1 MNPLV
6 VHGSSLLPRTP
17 GWWLGV
23 PAEVQGVRPT
33 PGCMS
38 CLQISETVND
48 KLVVPI
54 VLIKRDLILGLK
66 HGFIFS
72 VEEQQTSSCASSRV
86 SVISLTNHWV
96 QV

>member
-1 MNPLV
+1 
-6 VHGSSLLPRTP
+6 
-17 GWWLGV
+17 
-23 PAEVQGVRPT
+23 
-33 PGCMS
+33 MS

-54 VLIKRDLILGLK
+54 VLIKRDLILGLQ

-86 SVISLTNHWV
+86 SVISLANHWV